1 MLMAI
6 SRKQK
11 SYPRSAGRKTTRFSV
26 SFWKMCEMFVKNL
39 LLLIMFRE
47 LFFGPI
53 LNGFWVC
60 GYGRPPPDRF
70 RKKFLTP
77 SLKIRC
83 TRIGLFNPLLGSVR
97 RYYIVIAFSARAV
110 WCIVF
115 LWDATDFFPSVLPNE
130 HLLMCTSGWK
140 CAQAMR
146 QMNANLHDL
155 CRKTPPHLFGPCNFN
170 SAKKAPNEKIL
181 ECEETTW
188 GDENYTRWISELPE
202 IMSAGRNPGAGG
214 CRTLVIY
221 VSSTVLTPP
230 VSTHLL

>member
-1 MLMAI
+1 M
-6 SRKQK
+6 
-11 SYPRSAGRKTTRFSV
+11 
-26 SFWKMCEMFVKNL
+26 
-39 LLLIMFRE
+39 
-47 LFFGPI
+47 
-53 LNGFWVC
+53 
-60 GYGRPPPDRF
+60 
-70 RKKFLTP
+70 
-77 SLKIRC
+77 
-83 TRIGLFNPLLGSVR
+83 LGSVR

-170 SAKKAPNEKIL
+170 SAKKAPDEKIL

-214 CRTLVIY
+214 CRTLVIH
-221 VSSTVLTPP
+221 VSTTVLTPP
-230 VSTHLL
+230 VSTHLLYKWNNTKIAKLQVRCPNLSYNSSSPNFHVDILQHRPCIP